1 MTGLKLLKDQSQ
13 DAATN
18 HAKANIRFTMAAY
31 QGLERALF
39 HHDVSYENGCSLQ
52 KDLRLAAHFYCLA
65 AAQYYVATQYNPA
78 VMMANGKGV
87 KRDLEKA
94 LALILIAKQNTRRN
108 PNARLPQYKFQA
120 AIKWLLNTAQIN
132 RADWQVAKLFG
143 TRIQQ
148 GLK

>member
-1 MTGLKLLKDQSQ
+1 M
-13 DAATN
+13 
-18 HAKANIRFTMAAY
+18 
-31 QGLERALF
+31 
-39 HHDVSYENGCSLQ
+39 
-52 KDLRLAAHFYCLA
+52 LAAHFYRLA
-65 AAQYYVATQYNPA
+65 AAQYYVARQYNPA

-108 PNARLPQYKFQA
+108 PNARLLPYKFQA

-132 RADWQVAKLFG
+132 RTDWQVAKLFG
-143 TRIQQ
+143 TRIRQ